1 MNRTLNFYGPVNYTE
16 NNNNAIVVNIIGG
29 QQHAGTGKQE
39 PELTPCEIVPEAQ
52 EQQTEEEDPVEQPKA
67 EPIRL
72 TAKELNAMH
81 LLMQAGLL
89 NRNYQFYTS
98 EDLTQNPC
106 ARMLTVGMK
115 VMVAKLL
122 GERFNQPHVMRYC
135 KGFWLME
142 ASNQTLTSTFYKFR
156 TEQEKRA
163 LTFEQ
168 EIKNILKLMDKSK

>member
-1 MNRTLNFYGPVNYTE
+1 
-16 NNNNAIVVNIIGG
+16 
-29 QQHAGTGKQE
+29 
-39 PELTPCEIVPEAQ
+39 
-52 EQQTEEEDPVEQPKA
+52 
-67 EPIRL
+67 
-72 TAKELNAMH
+72 
-81 LLMQAGLL
+81 
-89 NRNYQFYTS
+89 
-98 EDLTQNPC
+98 
-106 ARMLTVGMK
+106 MLTVGMK

-122 GERFNQPHVMRYC
+122 GERFNQPHVTHYC